1 MKFRPLPAPFT
12 RADLAAREITVYAL
26 QHDPRYLQVVRGVW
40 IDKAE
45 DTVVPTPVWA
55 GHEWAWAATQLRG
68 FLLRRPDVAG
78 TLWTAA
84 RLYGLPLPQR
94 IRDQTLHV
102 AGDIASVRVN
112 RGDVVLH
119 RHQRLRQIDF
129 FDLPL
134 VTIPHLLVELGRH
147 LALGELVQLGDAAV
161 STRFGGPKTTVESL
175 QTELATR
182 RQVHNR
188 RRIEKAFSLI
198 RQTVDSP
205 RETWLRLW
213 LIDNGFPE
221 PVVHPQVSCRIKN
234 VILQPDL
241 GYPELKL
248 AIEYE
253 GDHHRSS
260 AGQFNT
266 DIERQQLLE
275 AEGWT
280 ILRVTKKTDMATFGK
295 LLATHLNKPA

>member
-1 MKFRPLPAPFT
+1 MKFRRMPVPFT
-12 RADLAAREITVYAL
+12 RSDLAARAITVYAL
-26 QHDPRYLQVVRGVW
+26 QHDPRYLQVIRGAW
-40 IDKAE
+40 IDTAD
-45 DTVVPTPVWA
+45 DTRIPTPVWA
-55 GHEWAWAATQLRG
+55 DREWARAATQLRG

-84 RLYGLPLPQR
+84 RLYGLPLPNR

-112 RGDVVLH
+112 RRDVVLH
-119 RHQRLRQIDF
+119 RHQRLKQIDF

-134 VTIPHLLVELGRH
+134 VTIPHLLIELGDR
-147 LALGELVQLGDAAV
+147 LSLSELVQLGDAAV
-161 STRFGGPKTTVESL
+161 SKRFGGPKTTVASL
-175 QTELATR
+175 QAELATR
-182 RQVHNR
+182 RQIRSR
-188 RRIEKAFSLI
+188 RKIAKAFSLI
-198 RQTVDSP
+198 RLTVDSP

-221 PVVHPQVSCRIKN
+221 PVVHPQVHCRFKD

-260 AGQFNT
+260 EGQFNT

-280 ILRVTKKTDMATFGK
+280 ILRVTKKTDMATFGR
-295 LLATHLNKPA
+295 LLAARLNNPV